1 MGYVQVDGIF
11 GFLFWKRWQVPLPLD
26 AAEYECVKVAVGEA
40 KESAS
45 ND

>member
-1 MGYVQVDGIF
+1 MGYVQVDGVF
-11 GFLFWKRWQVPLPLD
+11 GFLFWKRWQVPLPRD
-26 AAEYECVKVAVGEA
+26 AVEYECVKVSVGEA